1 MSASGQAFNLRM
13 FFRLY
18 KKSRPYKK
26 AFSVTVC
33 LVIVLSG
40 MVTIR
45 PELTKVL
52 IDEALPLQNSL
63 WIAHIAL
70 VYVAVLVLEVLLHYI
85 QTQFANRMA
94 QRITLDMRA
103 ELYQHV
109 LRFRLRHFD
118 QTPVGQFVTRLIGD
132 IDGIAEIFSVG
143 LLDII
148 RDLLKIVVIV
158 VAMIWLDW
166 KMALIVLL
174 PVPLLLCG
182 TRLFQQAV
190 KNSFNDVRNEVARI
204 SVFIQ
209 EHVTGMAIVQYFR
222 RENTERAK
230 FDQINQEHRNAHIR
244 GIWAYSIFFP
254 FVELLSAASVALM
267 LWWGVRGAFGY
278 DMRPGVLLAFSTYI
292 MMIYRPIRQMAD
304 NFNVLQMGM
313 VNAERVFKVLDT
325 NEMQDPGGGLMA
337 QNIEGALRFEHVYF
351 KYDEQSTKWILDDL
365 NFEIHAGETLAI
377 VGATGAGKSS
387 IAGLLNRFYD
397 YQKGNIFLDNQNL
410 HSYDINALRA
420 QVSLV
425 LQEVFLFS
433 DTIYN
438 NITLYDTTITQED
451 VERAAKAIGA
461 HAFIMRLPDGYDFHV
476 RERGGM
482 LSVGQRQLI
491 SFVRAYV
498 HQPKLL
504 ILDEATAHID
514 SETEQLLQYATEQLT
529 KGRTSI
535 IIAHRLATIRRA
547 NRIIVIDQG
556 QLVESGDHENLLQ
569 KNGFY
574 ARLYRKQI
582 NEETRPLARG

>member
-1 MSASGQAFNLRM
+1 MSTSGQVFNLQL
-13 FFRLY
+13 FLRLY

-26 AFSVTVC
+26 TFTVTVA
-33 LVIVLSG
+33 LVIILSG

-45 PELTKVL
+45 PELTKIL
-52 IDEALPLQNSL
+52 LDEALPAHDAQ
-63 WIAHIAL
+63 WITQIA
-70 VYVAVLVLEVLLHYI
+70 VTYAAVLLLEVILHYI

-94 QRITLDMRA
+94 QRITLDLRA

-109 LRFRLRHFD
+109 IRFRLRHFD

-174 PVPLLLCG
+174 PVPLLLYG

-222 RENTERAK
+222 RERAERGK
-230 FDQINQEHRNAHIR
+230 FDEINQEHRNAHIR

-267 LWWGVRGAFGY
+267 LWWGVRGAF
-278 DMRPGVLLAFSTYI
+278 DHDLKPGVLLAFSTYI

-325 NEMQDPGGGLMA
+325 SDIQDPGGELTA
-337 QNIEGALRFEHVYF
+337 DDIKGALRFENVSF
-351 KYDEQSTKWILDDL
+351 KYDEQSPQWVLEDL
-365 NFEIHAGETLAI
+365 NLEIHAGETIAI

-397 YQKGNIFLDNQNL
+397 YQKGSIFLDNHNL
-410 HSYDINALRA
+410 RSYELNALRSH
-420 QVSLV
+420 VSIV
-425 LQEVFLFS
+425 LQDVFLFS
-433 DTIYN
+433 DTIFN
-438 NITLYDTTITQED
+438 NITLYDERISQAD
-451 VERAAKAIGA
+451 VEQAAKAIGA
-461 HAFIMRLPDGYDFHV
+461 HPFIMRLPGGYNFHV

-535 IIAHRLATIRRA
+535 IIAHRLATIQRA
-547 NRIIVIDQG
+547 NRIVVIDKG
-556 QLVESGDHENLLQ
+556 QLVESGNHESLLE
-569 KNGFY
+569 KHGFY
-574 ARLYRKQI
+574 ARLYQKQFK
-582 NEETRPLARG
+582 EQDRSSA